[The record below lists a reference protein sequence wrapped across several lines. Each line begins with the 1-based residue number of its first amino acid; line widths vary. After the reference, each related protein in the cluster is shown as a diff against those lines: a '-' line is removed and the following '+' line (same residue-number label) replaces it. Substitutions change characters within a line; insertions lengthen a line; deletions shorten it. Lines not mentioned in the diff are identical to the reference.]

1 VLEKSQWWIWVTIV
15 IVVIVL
21 SFTNIIITLESV
33 YAFQLRVSGVVL
45 QEGVVIQCYVAIR
58 EGGLL
63 GHIWIND
70 RARGCVRIVHNMR

>member
-1 VLEKSQWWIWVTIV
+1 MHSNRIAGVMQEGVGIQNYVA
-15 IVVIVL
+15 
-21 SFTNIIITLESV
+21 TLESV